1 MTEPYSG
8 YKTLSF
14 DRPHD
19 RVLRITIDREER
31 LNALDA
37 DGHRELTYVW
47 NEVDRD
53 PDVNA
58 VILRGRGRAF
68 SAGGDFKMIEDV
80 LDDFTALTG
89 LWKEARDLVYNIANC
104 NKPIVSAITGPCV
117 GAGLAAAL
125 LADISIATPSAKIVD
140 GHTRLG
146 VAAGDHSVLIWPLL
160 CGMAKAK
167 YYLMLCE
174 PIDGTEAER
183 IGLVS
188 KLVEEDELEATSL
201 DIAVKLAEG
210 SPSAIRFTK
219 YALNNVLRMF
229 GPAFDA
235 STALEMLGFTGPDPR
250 ESLNARKEKR
260 PAKFSPE
267 SPL

>member
-1 MTEPYSG
+1 MTDPYAG
-8 YKTLSF
+8 YEALAF
-14 DRPHD
+14 DRPHP
-19 RVLRITIDREER
+19 RVMRVTIDREER

-37 DGHRELTYVW
+37 RGHRELTYVW
-47 NEVDRD
+47 NDIDRD
-53 PDVNA
+53 PTVNA

-68 SAGGDFKMIEDV
+68 SAGGDFAMIEDV
-80 LDDFTALTG
+80 LDDFNALTG

-125 LADISIATPSAKIVD
+125 LADISIATPGAKIVD

-188 KLVEEDELEATSL
+188 RLVAEEELEAVSL
-201 DIAVKLAEG
+201 DIATRLAEG

-250 ESLNARKEKR
+250 ESLAARKEKR
-260 PAKFSPE
+260 PAAFSPD

>member
-1 MTEPYSG
+1 MGTSYDGYSQ
-8 YKTLSF
+8 LSF

-19 RVLRITIDREER
+19 RVLRITIDNEAR
-31 LNALDA
+31 LNALNA

-47 NEVDRD
+47 NEIDRD
-53 PDVNA
+53 DSVNA
-58 VILRGRGRAF
+58 VILRGRGKAF
-68 SAGGDFKMIEDV
+68 SAGGDFQMIEDV

-125 LADISIATPSAKIVD
+125 LADISIATPNAKIVD

-188 KLVEEDELEATSL
+188 RLVEEEDLEATSI
-201 DIAVKLAEG
+201 DIATRLAEG
-210 SPSAIRFTK
+210 SPSAMRFTK

-250 ESLNARKEKR
+250 ESINARKEKR
-260 PAKFSPE
+260 PPVFNPH

>member
-1 MTEPYSG
+1 MVASYNDYSQL
-8 YKTLSF
+8 TF
-14 DRPHD
+14 DRPRD
-19 RVLRITIDREER
+19 RVLRITIDREDR
-31 LNALDA
+31 LNTLNA

-47 NEVDRD
+47 PQIDRD
-53 PDVNA
+53 DSVNA

-68 SAGGDFKMIEDV
+68 SAGGDFQMIEDV

-125 LADISIATPSAKIVD
+125 LADISIATPNAKIVD

-188 KLVEEDELEATSL
+188 KLVPEEALDQTAL
-201 DIAVKLAEG
+201 DIAQKLADG
-210 SPSAIRFTK
+210 SPSALRFTK

-250 ESLNARKEKR
+250 ESLAARKQKR
-260 PAKFSPE
+260 PPRFNPH